1 MATRTVSG
9 DLARVS
15 VVVPI
20 YNVAAY
26 LEPCLE
32 SVAQQTV
39 RDLDVVMVDDGSTD
53 ESADI
58 AERFAAR
65 DPRFRLVRQANAGL
79 GAARNT
85 GADHARGEFMAF
97 LDSDDVVPRHAYE
110 VLLGAL
116 DRTGSDFASGNVRR
130 LTPSGTSPAAYLGK
144 ACERTLL
151 RTHITRFPPL
161 VLDRTAWNKLFRR
174 SFWDTHAFRFP
185 EGALYEDIP
194 VILPAHYLAESVD
207 VVAETVYLWRLREG
221 ADLSITQRRTDPK
234 ALRDRVAAVSH
245 VSGFLRERGLR
256 VSKAFYDRSVVGADL
271 RFFLEVLPDAS
282 EEYRRLFLELVND
295 FLDGADPWALE
306 QRSAL
311 NRLKWHLVRKRALP
325 ELLEVLRFEDEEIG
339 EVPPVRRGRRWYG
352 DYPYR
357 TDDKLRI
364 PARVYRLEEELAPVV
379 RIGDLRWEGQ
389 QLRIE
394 GFAYI
399 DMIGAPAADAQ
410 KVELVV
416 RRVGSRFGRFTL
428 RATSV
433 HRPDVTA
440 SAAQQRAD
448 LDWSGFEATLDATR
462 LRRRGRWRDGTWE
475 IGVVIRAGGVVRRIW
490 RLDPEPL
497 HATPLARL
505 SAEGVHL
512 TAGARPGDP
521 LTVRVQS
528 DPPTIGSCVLD
539 DGVLQLEGS
548 AGSVRGARSLRLSR
562 AGGTSR
568 LDLPVHID
576 RADRPPAFVARVPLA
591 ELLPGAR
598 DAEPE
603 LSAEEDAESGA
614 WELALASGGR
624 ATPLTA
630 GEGVTDTAFVLDGRE
645 VMLERNA
652 LGDCTLVERP
662 FQPVITN
669 IEWTPDGSLALSG
682 SFRGLPGEYDL
693 VLAARG
699 RDDEHVTALRY
710 DREREEFATE
720 LTPAAV
726 LSLAGTHPL
735 SEGLWDLLV
744 QRRGGGSDSALSL
757 VVDHEL
763 LGDLPLSRQLG
774 RKWFH
779 LGVGRQEIPVL
790 AVERDLEDGERGGF
804 RQRMLRT
811 SFFASQRRAELRDVV
826 LYDSFGGRG
835 YSDSPRAVHEE
846 LVRRGAPFRHMW
858 VVRDEAFDVPATA
871 QPLRE
876 HSRDYYEAYARSR
889 YIVANDHWP
898 RWFKRRPGQT
908 CVQAWHGA
916 PLKLHGHDLAD
927 RPRAVREYRRVLS
940 QHADNW
946 QFVVSP
952 GSFATPI
959 LERAF
964 PVGEEILETGLP
976 RTDLV
981 HRNGDHA
988 AALVEQLGLGGKRV
1002 VLYAPTYRDDLDYGV
1017 GRRKVELRAVPSY
1030 GLGSGRRDGYRIG
1043 RLLDLAAVRAALGD
1057 EYVLLFRKHPQIL
1070 DGLPPEGAASVLDV
1084 SHFPDATELLLV
1096 ADVLVTDYSSLAFDF
1111 ASTGRPIVF
1120 FTPDLEHYRDEVR
1133 GLNIDLEARA
1143 PGPVLRTTEEVIAA
1157 LRDPDALHSMHR
1169 DRYDA
1174 FVASFCALADG
1185 HASDRVIDRVFQW

>member
-1 MATRTVSG
+1 MANRTGSG

-26 LEPCLE
+26 LEACLE

-53 ESADI
+53 ESAEI

-65 DPRFRLVRQANAGL
+65 DSRFRLVRQANAGL

-85 GADHARGEFMAF
+85 GADHARGEFIAF
-97 LDSDDVVPRHAYE
+97 LDSDDAVPRHAYE

-130 LTPSGTSPAAYLGK
+130 LTPSGTTPAAYLGK

-174 SFWDTHAFRFP
+174 SFWNKHAFRFP

-194 VILPAHYLAESVD
+194 VILPAHYLAETVD

-221 ADLSITQRRTDPK
+221 DDLSITQRRTDPK

-245 VSGFLRERGLR
+245 VSRFLRERGLR

-271 RFFLEVLPDAS
+271 RFFLEVLPDGS
-282 EEYRRLFLELVND
+282 EEYRSLFLELVND

-306 QRSAL
+306 QRSAI

-325 ELLEVLRFEDEEIG
+325 ELLDVLRFEDEEIG
-339 EVPPVRRGRRWYG
+339 EAPPVRRGRRWYG

-357 TDDKLRI
+357 ADDRLRI
-364 PARVYRLEEELAPVV
+364 PAHVYRLEEELAPVV
-379 RIGDLRWEGQ
+379 RIRDLCWEGDR
-389 QLRIE
+389 LHIE

-399 DMIGAPAADAQ
+399 DLIGAPEVDAQ

-416 RRVGSRFGRFTL
+416 RRVGSRLGRLTL
-428 RATSV
+428 PATSV

-440 SAAQQRAD
+440 SAAQQVAN
-448 LDWSGFEATLDATR
+448 LDWSGFAATLDAAR

-497 HATPLARL
+497 HATPFALGAA
-505 SAEGVHL
+505 SGAQL

-528 DPPTIGSCVLD
+528 DPATIASCALD
-539 DGVLQLEGS
+539 NGVLQIEGGAGS
-548 AGSVRGARSLRLSR
+548 ARGARALRLSR

-568 LDLPVHID
+568 LQLPVHVD
-576 RADRPPAFVARVPLA
+576 RAEQPPTFVGRIPLA
-591 ELLPGAR
+591 ELLPRAAE
-598 DAEPE
+598 AEPE
-603 LSAEEDAESGA
+603 LRAEEDAEGGA
-614 WELALASGGR
+614 WELSLASAGR
-624 ATPLTA
+624 ATPLA
-630 GEGVTDTAFVLDGRE
+630 ADEGVADTAFVLEGRE
-645 VMLERNA
+645 VILQRNG
-652 LGDCTLVERP
+652 LGDTTVVERP
-662 FQPVITN
+662 LQPVITKL
-669 IEWTPDGSLALSG
+669 EWLDGSLALSG
-682 SFRGLPGEYDL
+682 SFRGPPGDYDL
-693 VLAARG
+693 LLAVRG
-699 RDDEHVTALRY
+699 RGGQHFTPMRY
-710 DREREEFATE
+710 DAEGERFAVE

-726 LSLAGTHPL
+726 ESLAGAHPL
-735 SEGLWDLLV
+735 AEGLWELFI
-744 QRRGGGSDSALSL
+744 QRRGQRGDSALTP
-757 VVDHEL
+757 VVDHAL
-763 LGDLPLSRQLG
+763 LGDLPLSKQVG
-774 RKWFH
+774 AKWFH
-779 LGVGRQEIPVL
+779 FGVSRRDIPVL
-790 AVERDLEDGERGGF
+790 AVERDLADEERGGF

-811 SFFASQRRAELRDVV
+811 SFARSQRQSDVRDVV

-835 YSDSPRAVHEE
+835 YSDSPRALHEE
-846 LVRRGAPFRHMW
+846 LVRIGAPFEHVW
-858 VVRDEAFDVPATA
+858 VVRDQAFDVPATA
-871 QPLRE
+871 QAVRE
-876 HSRDYYEAYARSR
+876 HSRDYYEAYARAR
-889 YIVANDHWP
+889 YVVANDHWP
-898 RWFKRRPGQT
+898 RWFSRRPDQI

-927 RPRAVREYRRVLS
+927 RPRAVREYRRVLG
-940 QHADNW
+940 QRPDNW

-964 PVGEEILETGLP
+964 PIGEEILETGLP

-981 HRNGDHA
+981 HRNGEHA
-988 AALVEQLGLGGKRV
+988 AALVERLGIGGKRV

-1017 GRRKVELRAVPSY
+1017 GRRRVELRAVQSY
-1030 GLGSGRRDGYRIG
+1030 GVDSGRRDGYRIG
-1043 RLLDLAAVRAALGD
+1043 RLLDLAAVRAVLGD
-1057 EYVLLFRKHPQIL
+1057 EHVVLFRKHPQIL
-1070 DGLPPEGAASVLDV
+1070 DGLTPEGAASVLDV
-1084 SHFPDATELLLV
+1084 SDFPDATELLLV

-1111 ASTGRPIVF
+1111 ASTGKPIVF
-1120 FTPDLEHYRDEVR
+1120 FTPDLELYRDEVR
-1133 GLNIDLEARA
+1133 GLNIDLEAQA
-1143 PGPVLRTTEEVIAA
+1143 PGPVVKTTDEVIAA
-1157 LRDPDALHSMHR
+1157 LGDPDALQAAYSE
-1169 DRYDA
+1169 RYEA
-1174 FVASFCALADG
+1174 FVRSFCALDDG
-1185 HASDRVIDRVFQW
+1185 RAASRVVERVFSW